1 MIHSHTRG
9 DGKFISDTLFLLDR
23 SAHICAPLVDSTAT
37 SIRSGP
43 RDRVHFPWSFTLL
56 YKSQMSLPQG
66 PSHGSPQ
73 RAWTHRYD
81 NAHNMSV
88 DSLPLASPHA
98 IWRCSRTGTRDSGPG
113 MHKCKQSFL
122 PVELLPM
129 CASGLRYRGL
139 TSSTLVGSKMD
150 LAIASNVWN

>member
-23 SAHICAPLVDSTAT
+23 SAHICAPLVDSTVPPPPSDRDHAC
-37 SIRSGP
+37 IFRGP
-43 RDRVHFPWSFTLL
+43 L

-139 TSSTLVGSKMD
+139 TSSTLVGGKMD

>member
-1 MIHSHTRG
+1 MIHSLSTVTHVATANSSATRS
-9 DGKFISDTLFLLDR
+9 FYWI
-23 SAHICAPLVDSTAT
+23 
-37 SIRSGP
+37 GP
-43 RDRVHFPWSFTLL
+43 RTYVPRSSTLPPPPSDRDHACIFRGPL

-139 TSSTLVGSKMD
+139 TSSTLVGGKMD